1 MRKLSRSDV
10 LRGLAG
16 LGAAVAAPGIARAEN
31 FTFSI
36 GHPLTTQDSI
46 HLGALRFKDYA
57 EHNSGGRI
65 TVKLFPGG
73 VLGSSREMA
82 QQVSRGEIFGVIDA
96 TAKFQTFTPEFALF
110 DIPFL
115 AKDASSAFKTMD
127 SATAAHL
134 IGDKS
139 AKAGFRFVH
148 GWEVSFR
155 DIYTKSRP
163 IMSMADLKGLKIRVI
178 PAPTYINLFRA
189 FGAAPTPMN
198 FGELYTA
205 LQQGVVDGAENDIL
219 TYQDAK
225 HFEVAPL
232 LAITNHMM
240 LINAFFAS
248 EKVWSS
254 LPADIRGIV
263 TAASLEARKATMDDR
278 NGRQSSALDHLKSA
292 GVKVSQPDLGPFV
305 QASEQ
310 TRPWFVEK
318 FGKEAVQS
326 MVDAKAAG

>member
-1 MRKLSRSDV
+1 MRNLSRSDV
-10 LRGLAG
+10 LRGLVS
-16 LGAAVAAPGIARAEN
+16 LGAAGSLPRIARAQN
-31 FTFSI
+31 FNLSI

-46 HLGALRFKDYA
+46 HIGALRFKEYA
-57 EHNSGGRI
+57 EHTSGGRI
-65 TVKLFPGG
+65 AVKIFPGG

-82 QQVSRGEIFGVIDA
+82 QQVRQGEIFGIIDA
-96 TAKFQTFTPEFALF
+96 TAKFQTFVPEFALL

-115 AKDASSAFKTMD
+115 ANDAPSAFKTMD
-127 SATAAHL
+127 SATVAHL

-139 AKAGFRFVH
+139 AKAGFRLAH

-163 IMSMADLKGLKIRVI
+163 IRSMADLKGLKIRVI
-178 PAPTYINLFRA
+178 PAPTYINLFKA
-189 FGAAPTPMN
+189 FGAAPTPMD

-219 TYQDAK
+219 TYQDSK

-232 LAITNHMM
+232 LAITKHMM
-240 LINAFFAS
+240 LINALFVS
-248 EKVWSS
+248 ESVWNSM
-254 LPADIRGIV
+254 PADIRGIL
-263 TAASLEARKATMDDR
+263 TAASLEGRKATMVDR
-278 NGRQSSALDHLKSA
+278 DRRQSSTLDHLKSA
-292 GVKVSQPDLGPFV
+292 AVKISQPDLAPFI

-326 MVDAKAAG
+326 MVDTKAG

>member
-1 MRKLSRSDV
+1 MQRLSRSAV

-16 LGAAVAAPGIARAEN
+16 LGAAAAYPRIARAQN
-31 FTFSI
+31 FTLSI
-36 GHPLTTQDSI
+36 GHPLTTEDPI
-46 HLGALRFKDYA
+46 HIGALRFKEYA
-57 EHNSGGRI
+57 EQKSEGRV
-65 TVKLFPGG
+65 TVKLFPGS
-73 VLGSSREMA
+73 VLGGSREMA

-96 TAKFQTFTPEFALF
+96 TAKFETFVPEFALLE
-110 DIPFL
+110 IPFL
-115 AKDASSAFKTMD
+115 AKDAPSAFKTMD
-127 SATAAHL
+127 SSTAAHL

-189 FGAAPTPMN
+189 FGAAPTPMD

-219 TYQDAK
+219 TYRDSK

-240 LINAFFAS
+240 LINALFAS
-248 EKVWSS
+248 ESVWNS

-263 TAASLEARKATMDDR
+263 TAASSEGRKATMDARDR
-278 NGRQSSALDHLKSA
+278 QQSSALDHLKSV
-292 GVKVSQPDLGPFV
+292 GVKASQPDLAPFIH
-305 QASEQ
+305 ASEQ

-318 FGKEAVQS
+318 FGNDAVQS
-326 MVDAKAAG
+326 MVDANAAG